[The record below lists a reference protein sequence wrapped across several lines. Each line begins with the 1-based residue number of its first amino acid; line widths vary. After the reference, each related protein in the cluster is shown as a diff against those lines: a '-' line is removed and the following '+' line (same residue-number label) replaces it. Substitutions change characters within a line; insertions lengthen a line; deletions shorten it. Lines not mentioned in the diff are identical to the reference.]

1 MIEQV
6 TLIVLM
12 QTMHAAVQLYALLRL
27 NWLDCESKRLNR
39 HNEQICNDIAIMINI
54 RNLRKLF
61 DQFSEL
67 TVSLQINFCIFAIK
81 FWF

>member
-1 MIEQV
+1 
-6 TLIVLM
+6 
-12 QTMHAAVQLYALLRL
+12 MHATVQLYALLRL

-39 HNEQICNDIAIMINI
+39 HNEQICNDLAIMINI

-67 TVSLQINFCIFAIK
+67 TVSVLINFCIFAIK
-81 FWF
+81 FGFNVTLM